1 MFELRPIGRVESELT
16 DLERAPRQGD
26 EDAPRAWLVLD
37 PEFAAGLD
45 GIGPGDLLELLTW
58 LDRAGRDA
66 LSVHPRGDTSRPP
79 LGVFATR
86 SPSRP
91 NPIGLHRVRVEAI
104 EGKRVLVD
112 GLEAIDGTPIV
123 DLKPALE
130 DDVAE
135 R

>member
-16 DLERAPRQGD
+16 DLGQAPKQGD

-37 PEFAAGLD
+37 PEFAAGLE
-45 GIGPGDLLELLTW
+45 GIRPGDRLELLTW
-58 LDRAGRDA
+58 LDRSDRDT
-66 LSVHPRGDTSRPP
+66 LSVHPRGDNSRPAI
-79 LGVFATR
+79 GVFATR

-91 NPIGLHRVRVEAI
+91 NPIGLHRVRVEAVDG
-104 EGKRVLVD
+104 ERVLVD
-112 GLEAIDGTPIV
+112 GLEAIDATPIV

-130 DDVAE
+130 DDVSD